1 LFEGWTVS
9 VSQQQ
14 TSKPIYKVVALQAIL
29 VLVTALAATFL
40 FDGLKGLSAAV
51 GGAIAVT
58 GSLMY
63 ALLVAGKSGDAASVL
78 KAHFVAEMVKV
89 FITVVLFA
97 LALLLF
103 HSASML
109 WLIAGFALATLAY
122 WLALLIV

>member
-1 LFEGWTVS
+1 LVPDTEK
-9 VSQQQ
+9 Q
-14 TSKPIYKVVALQAIL
+14 TSKPIYKVVALQASI
-29 VLVTALAATFL
+29 VMALASITAFYS
-40 FDGLKGLSAAV
+40 DNLKGLSAAV
-51 GGAIAVT
+51 GGAIAVV

-63 ALLVAGKSGDAASVL
+63 AMIVVGKTGDASSIL
-78 KAHFVAEMVKV
+78 KAHFRAEMVKI

-109 WLIAGFALATLAY
+109 WLIVGFAMATLAY